1 MKHLLVIRLS
11 AMGDVAM
18 TVPVIRALVQQ
29 HPEVRVTVL
38 SRPFFKPFFENID
51 HVQFF
56 EVDVKGRHKGLFGI
70 YRLYREL
77 QKLSIDGIADLH
89 NVLRSKILRTFFKL
103 SGTTVAY
110 IDKGRAEKKALTR
123 AENKVFLPVKS
134 MIERHVDTFMQL
146 GFSIDISQVYFPEKQ
161 PLTSHILQIVGTKD
175 DFQWIGVAPFAQY
188 DTKVYPY
195 DLMAKTI
202 ELLAKDISKK
212 IFLFGGGA
220 EEIKKLNQLQQN
232 YENVYVVAG
241 KLNFS
246 QELL

>member
-161 PLTSHILQIVGTKD
+161 QIGRASCRERV
-175 DFQWIGVAPFAQY
+175 
-188 DTKVYPY
+188 
-195 DLMAKTI
+195 
-202 ELLAKDISKK
+202 
-212 IFLFGGGA
+212 
-220 EEIKKLNQLQQN
+220 
-232 YENVYVVAG
+232 
-241 KLNFS
+241 
-246 QELL
+246 